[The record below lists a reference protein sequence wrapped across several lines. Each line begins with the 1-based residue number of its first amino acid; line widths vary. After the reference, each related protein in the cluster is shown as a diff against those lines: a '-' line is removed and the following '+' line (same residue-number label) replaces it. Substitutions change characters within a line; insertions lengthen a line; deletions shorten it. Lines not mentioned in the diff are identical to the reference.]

1 MKNYLIDEHTFKKF
15 VTKVKSSAA
24 GDQITAVVK
33 QSQNV
38 VGIFLKALETL
49 EKLLKQS

>member
-1 MKNYLIDEHTFKKF
+1 MNNISISGKMKNYLIDEHTFKKF

-33 QSQNV
+33 QSQN
-38 VGIFLKALETL
+38 ER
-49 EKLLKQS
+49 